1 MADAAFPTLAHRAV
15 FLDRDGTLVED
26 SGFLHDPGKVRLLPG
41 AAQAVARFNRGG
53 FLVVTVSNQSG
64 IARGHYSAAD
74 YHAVQ
79 RRLVELLAAHGARLD
94 GAYFCPHHPAFTGPC
109 PCRKPGAKLFEDA
122 RKALGID
129 LARSC
134 YVGDRLGDVE
144 PARHF
149 GGRGYLVRTGEGA
162 GHVAQARALGVSVVP
177 DLAAAA
183 DEILGS
189 A

>member
-1 MADAAFPTLAHRAV
+1 MVDGRHRAV

-26 SGFLHDPGKVRLLPG
+26 PPPGFLHDPGKVRLLPG
-41 AAQAVARFNRGG
+41 AAAAVARLNRGG
-53 FLVVTVSNQSG
+53 LLVVTVSNQSG
-64 IARGHYSAAD
+64 IARGHYGVPE

-79 RRLVELLAAHGARLD
+79 RRLVELLVAHGARLD
-94 GAYFCPHHPAFTGPC
+94 GTYFCPHHPAVTGPC
-109 PCRKPGAKLFEDA
+109 PCRKPGVKLFEEA
-122 RKALGID
+122 RAALGID
-129 LARSC
+129 LANSC
-134 YVGDRLGDVE
+134 YVGDRLSDVE
-144 PARHF
+144 PARHY

-162 GHVAQARALGVSVVP
+162 KHVAQARALGVTAVA